1 MKSIKLL
8 KVFLLSAITLGL
20 GSPALFAANGA
31 DTWVGNT
38 SALFSGGNWTGVNNP
53 PLSGDSL
60 VFGVAGTQGAALTA
74 DQTAGISYAGITFN
88 SGASAFTI
96 GGNAFTLTGNIVNNA
111 ANTQTINNAVTV
123 SGDRTFNGASGALM
137 LGGNLSGTGNIT
149 VGSGANTV
157 TFGGTDD
164 FSAMVT
170 GFKALVV
177 TGNLN
182 VTGSTTVGSAV
193 NSGTSPSGYLDVHGN
208 AGITIPVGGSLTI
221 NGCPL
226 IPGSIIG
233 QNAAGTSTVTING
246 GTFTVGVNN
255 GLFALG
261 NNIATAIGV
270 LTISSGTATITA
282 GSATLQNV
290 QNMICLGRDNATGT
304 INLNGGTL
312 ATGRQFVRDGSSGG
326 TAGAGTATF
335 SFNGGTLQALAS
347 QTSGNGW
354 FEKATTGNFQVVT
367 TTVNSGGAI
376 IDCNGFNVNINT
388 VLAHGTGT
396 PDGGL
401 TKNGAG
407 TLKLGGVNTY
417 TGATTVNQGTLE
429 VGTAGTGI
437 ASGTAVTVNSTG
449 TLLVDSGAT
458 VGSST
463 VTVSGGTVG
472 GAGTISGN
480 TTINT
485 SGVLTPR
492 PSAGSATTTTFGGNL
507 TLASASANFILSTTA
522 GGANDKVNYG
532 SASTLTLDNT
542 DIINIT
548 GTPLDVTTD
557 YTLFT
562 STGGTVTMA
571 TTPTLK
577 VNGVTSDQTST
588 GTYQLLISGDGHSL
602 LLHYIAAAVPPTV
615 NSASASPT
623 SLGHYQTTTLTVNV
637 TPAAGKSI
645 SSVTVSVDGLAGA
658 GDPVT
663 LTSPGGGGTGNWT
676 GLFTAA
682 GTLAAGSYTVSGSV
696 NQSDGGVASWSV
708 TGITVT
714 NASPVWGGGGSDNKW
729 STIGNWNAGSGP
741 APGIGDGVAFA
752 GSTKVTNNLDHSVSI
767 VSLTFNSGAGS
778 FDITNVA
785 STLTL
790 AGGLTNNST
799 STQKLD
805 VPVALSGTPT
815 INAAAGNVALNGVV
829 SDSGSGLI
837 TAGSSK
843 TVTLAGVNTYTGP
856 TTIGTGNNL
865 VIGGAGQ
872 LGSGTYSAAITNNGA
887 LNNGSS
893 ASQTLSGVIYGTGS
907 LTNSGSGTLT
917 LSGGNSYSGGT
928 TLSNGTLVVNNNS
941 ALGSGVM
948 TLAGGTFRSGATV
961 TVNNNVSVA
970 TNTTTIWDVQGGNF
984 TFNGSLTGGGT
995 ITRGIGATLSLYLG
1009 GDNSGF
1015 TGTYQDQASGNAV
1028 TRINTASAGSANAR
1042 WIWNQ
1047 GTSSR
1052 MSLGFGDGTINW
1064 GSMTGSG
1071 FVQQTAAGTTI
1082 IQAGA
1087 LGLNDT
1093 FSGVMQ
1099 QAAGG
1104 DVLGLTKVGTGTM
1117 TLSGANTYTGNT
1129 TINGGTLL
1137 VNGSIASGS
1146 AVTVANAT
1154 LGGSGTING
1163 SVTVN
1168 SGGTFAPGTNGV
1180 GTLNLGS
1187 GLTLNAGAI
1196 SSYTL
1201 GTSSTTAAVTG
1212 NLALNGTLNV
1222 TAGAGFGVGTYTLA
1236 TYTGTLSGAWTLGTT
1251 PAGFYSYAVNTSTAG
1266 QVNLVVGNPW
1276 TVSPASYAFGSV
1288 ATDAT
1293 PQATFTITNSS
1304 GTTVNGTASVGT
1316 TAFSIVSGSPF
1327 SVAAGSTATVTVQ
1340 FAPAA
1345 PGSNYT
1351 DTVQFTNGAQ
1361 TVNVPVT
1368 GTGLDYPVANFSG
1381 TPTTGYA
1388 PLPVTFTDTS
1398 YGGATN
1404 HFWNFGDGSTTNT
1417 PATTVQ
1423 HTYARSGR
1431 WTVTLV
1437 TANQL
1442 GASTNSKPNYI
1453 GTTTVLRVLTV
1464 GDSIT
1469 LGASVPSWVP
1479 GGYRL
1484 PLYQLFTN
1492 LNYNVIFTGT
1502 TSANSVPGL
1511 NFYHE
1516 GHGSAEIAGVNALM
1530 KGVFDNTDDPDIILL
1545 LLGTNDYGTG
1555 HSAGATNRLDAMI
1568 SNLATNR
1575 PNAKIIVANLL
1586 VRTDNTSLD
1595 TQIQTTFNPFIPGIV
1610 AAHAALGQQVYFTDL
1625 RSAVTTSSL
1634 SDGLHP
1640 NATGY
1645 AQMATNWFTAVTN
1658 LVGVFGSTNAP
1669 VIARVTNP
1677 MGLTNVAVTFSKP
1690 VADSAANIANFSLSG
1705 GVTISGAVLDLA
1717 TRRVVTLTTSPLTKN
1732 ASYTLTATNIVDIT
1746 DAATPIAPNTTATF
1760 TAAAVRGATNNVAEA
1775 AHFQLAYSLDIPNAP
1790 SYPGSVTYTVD
1801 NHASLGAYG
1810 RVAYYMELQS
1820 TNAGP
1825 LQNVLQYVWVSVN
1838 PFTTN
1843 INKIGVPTV
1852 ASGAVFQQPV
1862 TNMNVASSMPGITS
1876 GTGLNGGNLQF
1887 WPYDYSIDATTGVY
1901 DWNNVYSGSG
1911 NYGSMKIANTN
1922 ASQMLLSFNRWGGK
1936 GGNADLGIGN
1946 NRLYDH
1952 AFDQNNAHVNAL
1964 TAINP
1969 DWTFLTNA
1977 ANYSV
1982 KTLQVFIQPV
1992 PVPGAMNISA
2002 VMGYPRIIAASDLA
2016 AIAGNPAN
2024 YPLTVTAVSAT
2035 STNGSS
2041 VTLGGGNITYTPSA
2055 LGADAFTYTLSDG
2068 NGGTAIGRVN
2078 VTVYLNHPPTAGNAT
2093 YYRAKGLSLKI
2104 PIAELLTNATDVDG
2118 DMISLQGVGA
2128 GLTNATIL
2136 TDSTYVYY
2144 LPGTGGGSNDNDV
2157 VSYTVNDGYGGTAT
2171 ANILVNVYSAAGPSQ
2186 LSLPTNGVVNIK
2198 FFGIPNY
2205 TYVVQTTTNLSTP
2218 WWTLSTN
2225 TAGSDGSWQFTDL
2238 SATNDQQ
2245 YYRTAQP

>member
-1 MKSIKLL
+1 
-8 KVFLLSAITLGL
+8 
-20 GSPALFAANGA
+20 
-31 DTWVGNT
+31 
-38 SALFSGGNWTGVNNP
+38 
-53 PLSGDSL
+53 
-60 VFGVAGTQGAALTA
+60 LT
-74 DQTAGISYAGITFN
+74 
-88 SGASAFTI
+88 
-96 GGNAFTLTGNIVNNA
+96 V
-111 ANTQTINNAVTV
+111 
-123 SGDRTFNGASGALM
+123 
-137 LGGNLSGTGNIT
+137 
-149 VGSGANTV
+149 
-157 TFGGTDD
+157 
-164 FSAMVT
+164 
-170 GFKALVV
+170 
-177 TGNLN
+177 
-182 VTGSTTVGSAV
+182 
-193 NSGTSPSGYLDVHGN
+193 
-208 AGITIPVGGSLTI
+208 
-221 NGCPL
+221 
-226 IPGSIIG
+226 
-233 QNAAGTSTVTING
+233 
-246 GTFTVGVNN
+246 
-255 GLFALG
+255 
-261 NNIATAIGV
+261 
-270 LTISSGTATITA
+270 
-282 GSATLQNV
+282 
-290 QNMICLGRDNATGT
+290 
-304 INLNGGTL
+304 
-312 ATGRQFVRDGSSGG
+312 
-326 TAGAGTATF
+326 
-335 SFNGGTLQALAS
+335 
-347 QTSGNGW
+347 
-354 FEKATTGNFQVVT
+354 
-367 TTVNSGGAI
+367 
-376 IDCNGFNVNINT
+376 
-388 VLAHGTGT
+388 
-396 PDGGL
+396 
-401 TKNGAG
+401 
-407 TLKLGGVNTY
+407 
-417 TGATTVNQGTLE
+417 
-429 VGTAGTGI
+429 
-437 ASGTAVTVNSTG
+437 
-449 TLLVDSGAT
+449 
-458 VGSST
+458 
-463 VTVSGGTVG
+463 
-472 GAGTISGN
+472 
-480 TTINT
+480 
-485 SGVLTPR
+485 
-492 PSAGSATTTTFGGNL
+492 
-507 TLASASANFILSTTA
+507 
-522 GGANDKVNYG
+522 
-532 SASTLTLDNT
+532 DNT
-542 DIINIT
+542 DTINIT

-562 STGGTVTMA
+562 STGGTVSMA

-577 VNGVTSDQTST
+577 INGVTSDQTST
-588 GTYQLLISGDGHSL
+588 GKYKLLISGDGHSL
-602 LLHYIAAAVPPTV
+602 LLHYIAAATPPTV
-615 NSASASPT
+615 NSASASPA

-663 LTSPGGGGTGNWT
+663 LTGPGGDGTGNWT
-676 GLFTAA
+676 GIFTAA

-696 NQSDGGVASWSV
+696 NQSDGGVAPWSV

-729 STIGNWNAGSGP
+729 STLANWNSGSGP

-752 GSTKVTNNLDHSVSI
+752 GSTQVTNNLDHSVSI

-778 FDITNVA
+778 FDITNA
-785 STLTL
+785 ANTLTL

-799 STQKLD
+799 SAQTLD
-805 VPVALSGTPT
+805 VPLALSGTPT
-815 INAAAGNVALNGVV
+815 INAAAGNVALNGAV
-829 SDSGSGLI
+829 SNSGGGLI
-837 TAGSSK
+837 TAGSST

-856 TTIGTGNNL
+856 TTIGTGNTL

-872 LGSGTYSAAITNNGA
+872 LGGGSYSGNITNNGA
-887 LNNGSS
+887 LNDGSS

-961 TVNNNVSVA
+961 TVTNAISVA

-984 TFNGSLTGGGT
+984 TFNGNLTGGGT
-995 ITRGIGATLSLYLG
+995 ITRGIGATLTLWLG

-1015 TGTYQDQASGNAV
+1015 TGTYQDQVNGNAV
-1028 TRINTASAGSANAR
+1028 TRFNTASAGSASAR

-1047 GTSSR
+1047 GTSTR
-1052 MSLGFGDGTINW
+1052 MSLNFGDGTINW

-1071 FVQQTAAGTTI
+1071 FVQQGTAGTSV

-1099 QAAGG
+1099 EFAAG
-1104 DVLGLTKVGTGTM
+1104 DVLAFTKVGTGTM
-1117 TLSGANTYTGNT
+1117 TLSGANTYSGT
-1129 TINGGTLL
+1129 TTVSAGTLL
-1137 VNGSIASGS
+1137 VNGSTASGS

-1251 PAGFYSYAVNTSTAG
+1251 PAGYSYAVNTSTAG

-1288 ATDAT
+1288 TTNAT

-1340 FAPAA
+1340 FAPTT

-1351 DTVQFTNGAQ
+1351 DTVQFTSGAQ

-1404 HFWNFGDGSTTNT
+1404 RFWNFGDGSTTNT
-1417 PATTVQ
+1417 LATTVQ

-1453 GTTTVLRVLTV
+1453 GTTAVLRVLTV

-1469 LGASVPSWVP
+1469 LGASVPSWIP

-1484 PLYQLFTN
+1484 PLYRLFTN

-1502 TSANSVPGL
+1502 TSANPVPGL

-1530 KGVFDNTDDPDIILL
+1530 EGVFENTDDPDIILL
-1545 LLGTNDYGTG
+1545 LLGTNDYGIG
-1555 HSAGATNRLDAMI
+1555 PSAGATNRLDAMI

-1586 VRTDNTSLD
+1586 IRSDSTSLD

-1610 AAHAALGQQVYFTDL
+1610 AAHAALGQQVYFTDM
-1625 RSAVTTSSL
+1625 RSAVPTNSL

-1640 NATGY
+1640 TATGY

-1658 LVGVFGSTNAP
+1658 LVAVFGSTNAP
-1669 VIARVTNP
+1669 VIARVTSP

-1705 GVTISGAVLDLA
+1705 GVTISAAMLDVA

-1746 DAATPIAPNTTATF
+1746 DAATPIAPNTTAIF

-1775 AHFQLAYSLDIPNAP
+1775 AHFQLAYSMDIPNAP
-1790 SYPGSVTYTVD
+1790 SYPSSVAYTVD

-1825 LQNVLQYVWVSVN
+1825 LQNVLQYVWVSMN

-1843 INKIGVPTV
+1843 INKIGIPTV

-1862 TNMNVASSMPGITS
+1862 TNMNVASSMPSITS

-1887 WPYDYSIDATTGVY
+1887 WPYGYSIDATTGVY
-1901 DWNNVYSGSG
+1901 DWNNVNSGSG

-1922 ASQMLLSFNRWGGK
+1922 ASQMLLSFNRWGGT

-1946 NRLYDH
+1946 NRLYNH
-1952 AFDQNNAHVNAL
+1952 AFDQNDAHVNAL

-1982 KTLQVFIQPV
+1982 KTLQVFIQPD
-1992 PVPGAMNISA
+1992 PVPGATNISA
-2002 VMGYPRIIAASDLA
+2002 VMGHPRIIAASDLA

-2041 VTLGGGNITYTPSA
+2041 VTLGGGNITYTPSV
-2055 LGADAFTYTLSDG
+2055 LGADAYTYTLSDG

-2078 VTVYLNHPPTAGNAT
+2078 VTVSVNHPPVAGNMVVTRNAGI
-2093 YYRAKGLSLKI
+2093 YSLRI
-2104 PIAELLTNATDVDG
+2104 TISDLLTNVTDADG
-2118 DMISLQGVGA
+2118 DTITLVGVGTS
-2128 GLTNATIL
+2128 TNGVIVSLSGTNL
-2136 TDSTYVYY
+2136 LNYY
-2144 LPGTGGGSNDNDV
+2144 NTNNVNDQF
-2157 VSYTVNDGYGGTAT
+2157 SYTVTDGFGGTNTGLVSIVVSNAAT
-2171 ANILVNVYSAAGPSQ
+2171 GQITGQFTSFTGGVANL
-2186 LSLPTNGVVNIK
+2186 T
-2198 FFGIPNY
+2198 FHGIPNY
-2205 TYVVQTTTNLSTP
+2205 SYITERSTNLTD
-2218 WWTLSTN
+2218 WVDVMTN
-2225 TAGSDGSWQFTDL
+2225 SA
-2238 SATNDQQ
+2238 ATNGVISVSDAFGDLGGVPPASA
-2245 YYRTAQP
+2245 YYRLKWQP